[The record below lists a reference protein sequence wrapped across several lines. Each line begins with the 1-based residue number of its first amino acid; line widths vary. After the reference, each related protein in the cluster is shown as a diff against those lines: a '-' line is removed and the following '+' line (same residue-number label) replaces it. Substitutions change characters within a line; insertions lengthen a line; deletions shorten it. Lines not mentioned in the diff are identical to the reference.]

1 MNDFW
6 LRISE
11 LSFAYPW
18 AFALLVFIP
27 LAIYW
32 SSRHGPSGSITFSS
46 TKILAGLAKQN
57 RVSRGFFLRLLRIAG
72 LALLVA
78 AVARPR
84 IPQGEIPDSEKG
96 IDVMLVL
103 DFSKSM
109 DAEDY
114 VVEGEKVSRLTALS
128 KVIGE
133 FLKGRKHDR
142 FGIVGFA
149 KYPYL
154 TSPLTLDYDWIENAL
169 KSIKTEG
176 GTAVGEGIHMS
187 IKYLLADERRRAAED
202 EGSDEAEEP
211 SSRWYDM
218 LDMKEQIVVEGSRGP
233 DKRQKVLILV
243 SDGLSNTGMSPM
255 EAAKIAKEENIRIHT
270 IRINPG
276 TVRPTDLER
285 DVMYEIAKET
295 GGVFF
300 QATNTA
306 TLLSIY
312 QEIDRMEKTVIE
324 QKRFQNYDEVFHW
337 FAWGS
342 LGCLSLN
349 FLLWQT
355 IKRRVP

>member
-1 MNDFW
+1 MSNFW
-6 LRISE
+6 LRLSE

-18 AFALLVFIP
+18 LFLLLALIP

-32 SSRHGPSGSITFSS
+32 AARHGPAGSITFSS
-46 TKILAGLAKQN
+46 TKFLAGMAKEN
-57 RVSRGFFLRLLRIAG
+57 RVSRGFFLRLLRMLG
-72 LALLVA
+72 LALIVIA
-78 AVARPR
+78 ITRPR

-109 DAEDY
+109 DSEDY
-114 VVEGEKVSRLTALS
+114 VVNGMKVSRLTALS
-128 KVIGE
+128 EVIGE

-154 TSPLTLDYDWIENAL
+154 TSPLTLDYDWIQSAL
-169 KSIKTEG
+169 RSIKTEG

-187 IKYLLADERRRAAED
+187 VKYLLADERRR
-202 EGSDEAEEP
+202 GLEESGETP
-211 SSRWYDM
+211 KAQPTWYDAF
-218 LDMKEQIVVEGSRGP
+218 DMREQVEIEGSRGP

-243 SDGLSNTGMSPM
+243 SDGISNTGMSPL
-255 EAAKIAKEENIRIHT
+255 EAAKIAKKENIRIHT
-270 IRINPG
+270 IRINSG
-276 TVRPTDLER
+276 TIRPRDLDR
-285 DVMYEIAKET
+285 DVMYAIAKET
-295 GGVFF
+295 GGEFF

-312 QEIDRMEKTVIE
+312 QQIDQMEKTVIE
-324 QKRFQNYDEVFHW
+324 QKRFQNYDEVYYW
-337 FAWGS
+337 FAWGG
-342 LGCLSLN
+342 LGCLAMN

-355 IKRRVP
+355 IKRRLP

>member
-6 LRISE
+6 ARVSE

-18 AFALLVFIP
+18 LFSLLLLIPVAVYFA
-27 LAIYW
+27 
-32 SSRHGPSGSITFSS
+32 SRHGPAGSITFSS
-46 TKILAGLAKQN
+46 TKLLAGLAKEN
-57 RVSRGFFLRLLRIAG
+57 RVSRGFFLRLLRIIG
-72 LALLVA
+72 LILLVA

-114 VVEGEKVSRLTALS
+114 VVDGQKVSRLTALS

-133 FLKGRKHDR
+133 FLNGRKHDR

-169 KSIKTEG
+169 LSIKTEG

-187 IKYLLADERRRAAED
+187 VKYLLADEQKRAV
-202 EGSDEAEEP
+202 EADGEEP
-211 SSRWYDM
+211 KANSNWYDV
-218 LDMKEQIVVEGSRGP
+218 LDMQEQVEVEDSRGP
-233 DKRQKVLILV
+233 GKRQKVLILV
-243 SDGLSNTGMSPM
+243 SDGISNTGMSPM
-255 EAAKIAKEENIRIHT
+255 EAAKIAKEHDIRVHT
-270 IRINPG
+270 IRINSG
-276 TVRPTDLER
+276 TVRPRDLER
-285 DVMYEIAKET
+285 DVMYAIARET
-295 GGVFF
+295 GGEFF

-306 TLLSIY
+306 TLMSIY
-312 QEIDRMEKTVIE
+312 QQIDQMEKTVIE
-324 QKRFQNYDEVFHW
+324 QKRFQNFEEIYYW
-337 FAWGS
+337 YAGAG
-342 LGCLSLN
+342 LGCLVLN

-355 IKRRVP
+355 LKRRLP

>member
-6 LRISE
+6 LRAAEIR
-11 LSFAYPW
+11 FAYPW
-18 AFALLVFIP
+18 LLVLWVLIP
-27 LAIYW
+27 VAVYLA
-32 SSRHGPSGSITFSS
+32 SRHGPAGSLTFSS
-46 TKILAGLAKQN
+46 TKILAGLAKEN
-57 RVSRGFFLRLLRIAG
+57 RVSRGFFLRLLRIIG

-78 AVARPR
+78 AIARPR

-96 IDVMLVL
+96 IDIMLVL
-103 DFSKSM
+103 DFSASM

-114 VVEGEKVSRLTALS
+114 VVDGEKVSRLTALS
-128 KVIGE
+128 TVIGE
-133 FLKGRKHDR
+133 FLKGRAHDR

-149 KYPYL
+149 KHPYL

-187 IKYLLADERRRAAED
+187 VKYLLADERSRV
-202 EGSDEAEEP
+202 AEEAGQEP
-211 SSRWYDM
+211 QPASHWYDM
-218 LDMKEQIVVEGSRGP
+218 LDMQEHIEVEGSRGP

-243 SDGLSNTGMSPM
+243 SDGISNTGMSPL
-255 EAAKIAKEENIRIHT
+255 EAAKIAKEHQIRVHT

-276 TVRPTDLER
+276 TVQPRSLER
-285 DVMYEIAKET
+285 DVMYAIAKET
-295 GGVFF
+295 GGEFF

-312 QEIDRMEKTVIE
+312 QQIDQMEKTVIE
-324 QKRFQNYDEVFHW
+324 QKRFQNYDEVYHW
-337 FAWGS
+337 FAWGG
-342 LGCLSLN
+342 LGCLALN

-355 IKRRVP
+355 IKRRLP

>member
-6 LRISE
+6 LRVSE

-18 AFALLVFIP
+18 LLALLALIP
-27 LAIYW
+27 LVIFL
-32 SSRHGPSGSITFSS
+32 SSRHGPAGSITFSS
-46 TKILAGLAKQN
+46 TKILAGLAKEN
-57 RVSRGFFLRLLRIAG
+57 RISRGFFLRLLRILG
-72 LALLVA
+72 LALIIVA
-78 AVARPR
+78 IARPR

-103 DFSKSM
+103 DFSASM

-114 VVEGEKVSRLTALS
+114 TVNGQQASRLEALS
-128 KVIGE
+128 NVIGE

-149 KYPYL
+149 KHPYL
-154 TSPLTLDYDWIENAL
+154 TSPLTLDYGWIEAAL
-169 KSIKTEG
+169 RSIKTEG

-187 IKYLLADERRRAAED
+187 IKYLLADEQRRAAEA
-202 EGSDEAEEP
+202 EGGEP
-211 SSRWYDM
+211 KSTSHWYDM
-218 LDMKEQIVVEGSRGP
+218 LDMGEQIEVEGSRGP

-243 SDGLSNTGMSPM
+243 SDGISNTGMPPL
-255 EAAKIAKEENIRIHT
+255 EAAQIAKDEQIRIHT

-276 TVRPTDLER
+276 TVRPRDLDR
-285 DVMYEIAKET
+285 DVMYQIAKET
-295 GGVFF
+295 GGEFF

-312 QEIDRMEKTVIE
+312 QQIDQMEKTVIE

-337 FAWGS
+337 FAWGG
-342 LGCLSLN
+342 LLCLSLN

-355 IKRRVP
+355 MKRRLP